1 MVLSPDPEP
10 TLSLQGSWNISAS
23 PRKAGRPAP
32 ALPEPVGA
40 ASVFTTPAR
49 KQQVQVSPQ
58 VAVNK
63 RSQCLQKPPW
73 LPEPVLNQVHVLA
86 CIC

>member
-23 PRKAGRPAP
+23 PRKGGRSAP
-32 ALPEPVGA
+32 VLPEPVGA

-49 KQQVQVSPQ
+49 KQQVQVSPR

-63 RSQCLQKPPW
+63 HSQCLPRAA
-73 LPEPVLNQVHVLA
+73 LA
-86 CIC
+86 P